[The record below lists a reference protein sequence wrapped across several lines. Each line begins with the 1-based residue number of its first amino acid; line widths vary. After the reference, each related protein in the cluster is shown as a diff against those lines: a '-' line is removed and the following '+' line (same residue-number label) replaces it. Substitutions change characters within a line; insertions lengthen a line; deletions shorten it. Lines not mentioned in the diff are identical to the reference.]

1 VINQQKWEKMEH
13 EIAKLRNEL
22 KLNSDKFTE
31 TTSGASRLRNELSVN
46 TAECLIV
53 DEEMLNS
60 NIN

>member
-1 VINQQKWEKMEH
+1 MEH